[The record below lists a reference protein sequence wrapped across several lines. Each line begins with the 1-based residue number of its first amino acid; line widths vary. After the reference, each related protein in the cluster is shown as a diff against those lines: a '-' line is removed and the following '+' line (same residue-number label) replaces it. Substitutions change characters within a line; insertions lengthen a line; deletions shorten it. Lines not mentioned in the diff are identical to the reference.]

1 MTSGQLAMCVPV
13 TQWMW
18 IFVLNVCI
26 KGRSILF
33 QLYRRQWMS
42 SLSFLSVC
50 LLSLEE
56 PQRKLLILST
66 QESVFMPSKRRSKA
80 GQGWFDEVSRRTSIA
95 TTNRKSHHTKGRE
108 EKAQRKT
115 KRSLQAHVKQWQVDD
130 GAFNRSQQ
138 GWNSLCCTKWLL
150 PHKWVKVA
158 IFQKE
163 AWVGGKKIGEVL
175 WLQSTTAKV
184 VCKSQMA
191 ALQITDL
198 EILPTGPWD
207 WEEAF
212 DVVQYF
218 FFFCP
223 SSKGTIMEQAM
234 LITPKEFEACT
245 NSPSPIHSA
254 LSASP
259 LPPAVSPSF
268 ALHHRAASLLSKSVA
283 QITSSWNLE

>member
-163 AWVGGKKIGEVL
+163 AWVGGKKNR
-175 WLQSTTAKV
+175 QSTLITIYNSESSLASHKWRR
-184 VCKSQMA
+184 CRSQILKSSPLGRETERKLSM
-191 ALQITDL
+191 LYSI
-198 EILPTGPWD
+198 
-207 WEEAF
+207 
-212 DVVQYF
+212 F
-218 FFFCP
+218 FFF
-223 SSKGTIMEQAM
+223 
-234 LITPKEFEACT
+234 
-245 NSPSPIHSA
+245 
-254 LSASP
+254 LSFLKRNNYGAGN
-259 LPPAVSPSF
+259 ADN
-268 ALHHRAASLLSKSVA
+268 
-283 QITSSWNLE
+283 T

>member
-1 MTSGQLAMCVPV
+1 MCVSNDFWPAAMCVPV
-13 TQWMW
+13 IQWMW

-80 GQGWFDEVSRRTSIA
+80 GHGWFDEVSRRTSSA

-108 EKAQRKT
+108 ENAQRKT

-150 PHKWVKVA
+150 QVKVA

-163 AWVGGKKIGEVL
+163 AWWVGGVGEVL
-175 WLQSTTAKV
+175 SLQSTTAKV

-191 ALQITDL
+191 PL
-198 EILPTGPWD
+198 LPTGPCD

-212 DVVQYF
+212 DVIQYFF

>member
-1 MTSGQLAMCVPV
+1 
-13 TQWMW
+13 
-18 IFVLNVCI
+18 
-26 KGRSILF
+26 
-33 QLYRRQWMS
+33 MS

-163 AWVGGKKIGEVL
+163 AWVGGEKNRR
-175 WLQSTTAKV
+175 STLITIYNSESSLASPKWRR
-184 VCKSQMA
+184 CRSQILKSSPLGRETERKLSM
-191 ALQITDL
+191 LYSI
-198 EILPTGPWD
+198 
-207 WEEAF
+207 
-212 DVVQYF
+212 F
-218 FFFCP
+218 FLFCP

>member
-184 VCKSQMA
+184 V
-191 ALQITDL
+191 LQVTNGGVADHRSWNPPHWAVRL
-198 EILPTGPWD
+198 RGSFRCCT
-207 WEEAF
+207 
-212 DVVQYF
+212 VF
-218 FFFCP
+218 FFF
-223 SSKGTIMEQAM
+223 
-234 LITPKEFEACT
+234 
-245 NSPSPIHSA
+245 
-254 LSASP
+254 LSFLKRNNYGAGN
-259 LPPAVSPSF
+259 ADN
-268 ALHHRAASLLSKSVA
+268 
-283 QITSSWNLE
+283 T